1 MLDVAIIGGG
11 PAGLSA
17 ALYLARGEKKVKV
30 FERAQIGG
38 DLNQIPEI
46 ANYPGY
52 HGAGEDLAKTMRS
65 QAEAAGAEFA
75 YGECTGIDDCEIL
88 AKEDNDLEVPDC
100 GFRLT
105 VDGEFTYARTVLVA
119 SGAEPR
125 ELKFQPE
132 PPVSYCALCDAEF
145 ARGKKIAV
153 IGGAD
158 SAVQEAIYLAN
169 MVKELTV
176 ISHSAL
182 KAKPELQKKL
192 QKYENVRVLENIE
205 PTKEL
210 LDKFE
215 YIFVFIG
222 KDPATKFLQGLQSRQ
237 IVKKDAKFFGLEVI
251 KEVELFDE
259 KGYILTGKKGR
270 TEHRTAING
279 LYAAGDIRHGV
290 VRQVVTAAGDG
301 AAAGIEILDYLNS
314 AEN

>member
-1 MLDVAIIGGG
+1 MLDTAIIGGG

-75 YGECTGIDDCEIL
+75 YGECTMIDDCEIL
-88 AKEDNDLEVPDC
+88 AKENNNDAEIPNR

-105 VDGEFTYARTVLVA
+105 VDGETVYAKTVLVA

-125 ELKFQPE
+125 KLKFQPE
-132 PPVSYCALCDAEF
+132 VPVSYCALCDAEF

-182 KAKPELQKKL
+182 KAKP
-192 QKYENVRVLENIE
+192 
-205 PTKEL
+205 
-210 LDKFE
+210 
-215 YIFVFIG
+215 
-222 KDPATKFLQGLQSRQ
+222 ARQ
-237 IVKKDAKFFGLEVI
+237 
-251 KEVELFDE
+251 
-259 KGYILTGKKGR
+259 
-270 TEHRTAING
+270 
-279 LYAAGDIRHGV
+279 
-290 VRQVVTAAGDG
+290 
-301 AAAGIEILDYLNS
+301 
-314 AEN
+314 